1 MYCAVGNISDP
12 VGALKRVKRHLDETL
27 RDEAIMREL
36 GITLEEAQEN
46 FGRGVKFNCATSNIS
61 DPMGALRRVKKH
73 LDETLSDEAIVKEL

>member
-1 MYCAVGNISDP
+1 MRFSLKNISDP
-12 VGALKRVKRHLDETL
+12 MGALKRMKRHLDETL
-27 RDEAIMREL
+27 SDERIMKEL

-46 FGRGVKFNCATSNIS
+46 FGRNMKIHFAMSNIS